1 MRLMPLP
8 YLSMM
13 PMSKN
18 ACAINLLR
26 GRDGCVG
33 FMRKSIGMSNGS
45 CPGLEMHNEP
55 SNIFTC
61 MSYGAP

>member
-1 MRLMPLP
+1 
-8 YLSMM
+8 M